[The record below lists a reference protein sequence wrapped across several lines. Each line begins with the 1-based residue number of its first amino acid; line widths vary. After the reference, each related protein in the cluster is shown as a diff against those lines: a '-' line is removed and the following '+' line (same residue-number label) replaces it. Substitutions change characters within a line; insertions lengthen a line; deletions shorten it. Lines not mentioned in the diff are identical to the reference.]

1 MINSPYQIKLIDTKI
16 NFFSW
21 LKSVSTE
28 TYFSTTKICLHFH
41 LSFKQETKKIGKMKS
56 WTKIN
61 FFKKSRD

>member
-56 WTKIN
+56 
-61 FFKKSRD
+61 